1 MSKKQGGFVQRPG
14 YVTCRILN
22 LPFSFYFTNASA
34 GSKRRSWRSLAF
46 AACAGF
52 SISIFLSKIFTGMAC
67 SHCYGLPLY
76 SFHRF
81 KKKAHFKF
89 WINQKAAVQFF
100 STDFNLLIFSRFN
113 FKILILQFDL
123 LESKINQKSD
133 DNQSGSGFR
142 PQFPEDS
149 T

>member
-1 MSKKQGGFVQRPG
+1 
-14 YVTCRILN
+14 
-22 LPFSFYFTNASA
+22 
-34 GSKRRSWRSLAF
+34 
-46 AACAGF
+46 
-52 SISIFLSKIFTGMAC
+52 MAC

-81 KKKAHFKF
+81 KKRAHFKF

-113 FKILILQFDL
+113 FKILILQFDF

-133 DNQSGSGFR
+133 EINLLQ
-142 PQFPEDS
+142 DS
-149 T
+149 DLYFQKIQPDF